1 MLDENDW
8 ARMKAQGSDET
19 PPLFASWS
27 ALSSFLFL
35 FLFLLSLPL
44 ICDVSAVLL
53 VAISGPSLAAQELIT
68 FDMIIQIKSFLG
80 FMILELESMSSPSG
94 LYEDKMPFFMGANL

>member
-35 FLFLLSLPL
+35 FLLSLPL

-53 VAISGPSLAAQELIT
+53 VAISGPSLAAQELIP

-94 LYEDKMPFFMGANL
+94 LYEDKMPFFMVANL